1 MLIIFMIYA
10 GIAGIMYA
18 TVDSLIFELNLIN
31 RKDERK
37 QIDEDER
44 KCMCWTAAIL
54 WPFAINVVIRLKK
67 DIDYI
72 QMWR

>member
-1 MLIIFMIYA
+1 MIYA

-44 KCMCWTAAIL
+44 KWMCWTAAAL
-54 WPFAINVVIRLKK
+54 WPFAISVVIRLKK